1 MSIKEGI
8 SEVRGD
14 IKRRLIA
21 RIKAQLVPALEAWGI
36 VTPHNI
42 AIRYDIQRLAYH
54 VRISF
59 TEGMTCV
66 DWFVD
71 EDGNLP
77 EGVYEEWVEHLAADA
92 RIPIAEE
99 L

>member
-42 AIRYDIQRLAYH
+42 AVAPTTPAL
-54 VRISF
+54 
-59 TEGMTCV
+59 
-66 DWFVD
+66 
-71 EDGNLP
+71 
-77 EGVYEEWVEHLAADA
+77 GVTANT
-92 RIPIAEE
+92 
-99 L
+99 